1 MRKNIG
7 IRKRTENKERPKQK
21 GGIKLLKHFK
31 RLMHPVRVER
41 PNAQYA
47 VLLQEQLGGANGE
60 LKAAMQYMAQSF
72 YVKEQEM
79 KDMLMEIAAE
89 EFNHMEMIGITIQML
104 KGENTAHKHSNFLVQ
119 SPFGFVNMDG
129 VPFCADYITITGDV
143 ATDLLSNIASEQRSK
158 AIYESLYHQIEDKYV
173 RKTIEYLMHREK
185 SHKLSFLAAL
195 KQYAHEE
202 SGLEF
207 GATAD
212 EKLYFQFRSMS
223 KEKTDESNMTPPPGF
238 YHPDEYH
245 S

>member
-1 MRKNIG
+1 M
-7 IRKRTENKERPKQK
+7 
-21 GGIKLLKHFK
+21 LKHFK
-31 RLMHPVRVER
+31 RLMHPVRVEH
-41 PNAQYA
+41 PNVQYA

-72 YVKEQEM
+72 YVKEQEL

-89 EFNHMEMIGITIQML
+89 EFNHMEMISVTIQLL
-104 KGENTAHKHSNFLVQ
+104 KGENVSDKPSDFWVQ
-119 SPFGFVNMDG
+119 SPFCFVNMDG
-129 VPFCADYITITGDV
+129 VPFCADYITVTGDV

-158 AIYESLYHQIEDKYV
+158 IIYESLYHQIEDKYV

-185 SHKLSFLAAL
+185 SHKISFLAAL
-195 KQYAHEE
+195 KQYSHEE

-223 KEKTDESNMTPPPGF
+223 KEKTDESNITPPPGF
-238 YHPDEYH
+238 YHPDEHH

>member
-1 MRKNIG
+1 M
-7 IRKRTENKERPKQK
+7 
-21 GGIKLLKHFK
+21 LKHFK

-41 PNAQYA
+41 PNVQYA

-72 YVKEQEM
+72 YVKEQEI

-89 EFNHMEMIGITIQML
+89 EFNHMEMVGVTIQML
-104 KGENTAHKHSNFLVQ
+104 KGENTADKHSNFLVQ
-119 SPFGFVNMDG
+119 SPFCFVNMDG
-129 VPFCADYITITGDV
+129 VPFCADYITITCDV

-195 KQYAHEE
+195 KQYTHEE

-212 EKLYFQFRSMS
+212 DKLYFQFRSMS
-223 KEKTDESNMTPPPGF
+223 KEKTVESNMTPPPGF
-238 YHPDEYH
+238 YHPDEHH

>member
-1 MRKNIG
+1 M
-7 IRKRTENKERPKQK
+7 
-21 GGIKLLKHFK
+21 LKHFK
-31 RLMHPVRVER
+31 RLMHPVRVEY
-41 PNAQYA
+41 PNVQYA

-72 YVKEQEM
+72 YVKEQEL

-89 EFNHMEMIGITIQML
+89 EFNHMEMISVTIQML
-104 KGENTAHKHSNFLVQ
+104 KGENVSDKTSDFWVQ
-119 SPFGFVNMDG
+119 SPFCFVNMDG
-129 VPFCADYITITGDV
+129 VPFCADYITVTGDV

-158 AIYESLYHQIEDKYV
+158 VIYESLYHQIEDKQV

-185 SHKLSFLAAL
+185 LHKVSFLAAL

-202 SGLEF
+202 SSLEF

-212 EKLYFQFRSMS
+212 EKLYFQFRSMF
-223 KEKTDESNMTPPPGF
+223 KEKTDESNVITPPPGF
-238 YHPDEYH
+238 YHPDEHH

>member
-1 MRKNIG
+1 M
-7 IRKRTENKERPKQK
+7 
-21 GGIKLLKHFK
+21 LKHFK
-31 RLMHPVRVER
+31 RLMHPVKVER
-41 PNAQYA
+41 PNVQYA

-72 YVKEQEM
+72 YVKEQEI

-89 EFNHMEMIGITIQML
+89 EFNHMEMVGVTIQML
-104 KGENTAHKHSNFLVQ
+104 KGEHTADKHSNFLVQ
-119 SPFGFVNMDG
+119 SPFCFVNMDG

-158 AIYESLYHQIEDKYV
+158 AIYESLYHQIGDKYV

-202 SGLEF
+202 NGLEF

-223 KEKTDESNMTPPPGF
+223 KEKTVGSNMTPPPGF
-238 YHPDEYH
+238 YHPDEHH

>member
-1 MRKNIG
+1 
-7 IRKRTENKERPKQK
+7 
-21 GGIKLLKHFK
+21 
-31 RLMHPVRVER
+31 MHPVRVEH
-41 PNAQYA
+41 PNVQYA

-72 YVKEQEM
+72 YVKEQEL

-89 EFNHMEMIGITIQML
+89 EFNHMEMISVTIQML
-104 KGENTAHKHSNFLVQ
+104 KGENVSDKPSDFWVQ
-119 SPFGFVNMDG
+119 SPFCFVNLDG
-129 VPFCADYITITGDV
+129 VPFCADYITVTGDV

-158 AIYESLYHQIEDKYV
+158 IIYESLYHQIEDKYV

-185 SHKLSFLAAL
+185 SHKISFLAAL
-195 KQYAHEE
+195 KQYSHEE

-223 KEKTDESNMTPPPGF
+223 KEKTDESNITPPPGF
-238 YHPDEYH
+238 YHPDEHH

>member
-1 MRKNIG
+1 M
-7 IRKRTENKERPKQK
+7 
-21 GGIKLLKHFK
+21 LKHFK

-41 PNAQYA
+41 PNVQYA

-79 KDMLMEIAAE
+79 KDMLMEIASE
-89 EFNHMEMIGITIQML
+89 EFNHMEMVGVTIQML
-104 KGENTAHKHSNFLVQ
+104 KGEHTADKHSNFLVQ
-119 SPFGFVNMDG
+119 SPFCFVNMDG
-129 VPFCADYITITGDV
+129 VPFCADYIAITGDV

-173 RKTIEYLMHREK
+173 RKTIKYLMHREK

-202 SGLEF
+202 NGLEF

-223 KEKTDESNMTPPPGF
+223 KEKTVGSNLTPPPGF
-238 YHPDEYH
+238 YHPDEHH

>member
-1 MRKNIG
+1 M
-7 IRKRTENKERPKQK
+7 
-21 GGIKLLKHFK
+21 LKHFK
-31 RLMHPVRVER
+31 RLMQPVRVER
-41 PNAQYA
+41 PNVQYA

-72 YVKEQEM
+72 YVKEQEI

-89 EFNHMEMIGITIQML
+89 EFNHMEMVGITIQML
-104 KGENTAHKHSNFLVQ
+104 KGENTADKHSNFLVQ
-119 SPFGFVNMDG
+119 SPFCFVNMDG

-212 EKLYFQFRSMS
+212 EKLYFQFCSMS
-223 KEKTDESNMTPPPGF
+223 KEKTDERNLTPPPGF

>member
-1 MRKNIG
+1 M
-7 IRKRTENKERPKQK
+7 
-21 GGIKLLKHFK
+21 LKHFK

-41 PNAQYA
+41 PNVQYA

-72 YVKEQEM
+72 YVKEQEI

-89 EFNHMEMIGITIQML
+89 EFNHMEMVGVTIQML
-104 KGENTAHKHSNFLVQ
+104 KGENTADQHSNFLVQ
-119 SPFGFVNMDG
+119 SPFCFVNMDG

-185 SHKLSFLAAL
+185 SRKLSFLAAL
-195 KQYAHEE
+195 KQYTHEE

-212 EKLYFQFRSMS
+212 DKLYFQFRSMS
-223 KEKTDESNMTPPPGF
+223 KEKTVESNMTPPPGF
-238 YHPDEYH
+238 YHPDEHH